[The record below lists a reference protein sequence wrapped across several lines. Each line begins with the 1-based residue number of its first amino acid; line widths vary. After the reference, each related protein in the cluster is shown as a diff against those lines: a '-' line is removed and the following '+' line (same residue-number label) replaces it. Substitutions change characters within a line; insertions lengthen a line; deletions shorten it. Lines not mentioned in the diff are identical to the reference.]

1 MFFVLKVF
9 LVEMVVIPS
18 VSDNGGNKIF
28 IPIPV
33 PIYIPCPMAM
43 YSFPFPVPVP
53 FAVPVP
59 VPIFLPTTRNSIK
72 GIMEEIKVFLTNI
85 VFNLVIKKIVLLI
98 NLTF

>member
-1 MFFVLKVF
+1 MII
-9 LVEMVVIPS
+9 IPF
-18 VSDNGGNKIF
+18 VSDDGGNKIF

-33 PIYIPCPMAM
+33 PIYVPCPMAM
-43 YSFPFPVPVP
+43 YSFPFPVPIP

-85 VFNLVIKKIVLLI
+85 VF
-98 NLTF
+98 